1 MKTDFTNEFDF
12 YNISFF
18 NICNIEFFNLI
29 INFLLIIYTEILQWT
44 NIKKISQRFEETLKN
59 PILSNNPHFPPQ
71 FPQKSAINSYAKIH
85 FSKNKLKKN
94 VSLGL
99 THPMADS

>member
-59 PILSNNPHFPPQ
+59 LILSNNFH
-71 FPQKSAINSYAKIH
+71 KKVSNSYAKIH

>member
-59 PILSNNPHFPPQ
+59 LILSNNFH
-71 FPQKSAINSYAKIH
+71 KKNVINSYAKIH